1 MKWTKAEL
9 LNLQDNQIE
18 FDEIVQFDNQNFDKD
33 DRLKGLKDVHVSGT
47 GAFGH
52 SRDTFEFDLAI
63 DGIMICPCAITNE
76 LIEVPFETYSHEVF
90 SFVDTDEIDV
100 HVVKNEIIEL
110 IPVVFQLIHLEV
122 PLKVVKEGLAE
133 YPQGDGWRV
142 MKEEDYEKSKASQID
157 PRLAKLKD
165 FKIKND

>member
-1 MKWTKAEL
+1 MKWTKVEL
-9 LNLQDNQIE
+9 LNLRENQLDFDEVVE
-18 FDEIVQFDNQNFDKD
+18 FDNHCFDKEAV
-33 DRLKGLKDVHVSGT
+33 LKGLKNVHVSGT

-52 SRDTFEFDLAI
+52 GFDTFEFDLSI
-63 DGIMICPCAITNE
+63 EGFMICPCAITNE
-76 LIEVPFETYSHEVF
+76 LVEVPFETYSHEIF

-110 IPVVFQLIHLEV
+110 IPVVFQLIHLEI
-122 PLKVVKEGLAE
+122 PLKVVKDGLVD
-133 YPQGDGWRV
+133 YPQGDGWRL
-142 MKEEDYEKSKASQID
+142 MKEEDYEKSKEKEID

>member
-9 LNLQDNQIE
+9 LNLRENQVD
-18 FDEIVQFDNQNFDKD
+18 FDEVVQFDERCFAKEVV
-33 DRLKGLKDVHVSGT
+33 LKGLKDVHVSGT

-52 SRDTFEFDLAI
+52 ELDNFEFDLTI
-63 DGIMICPCAITNE
+63 EGVMICPCAITNE
-76 LIEVPFETYSHEVF
+76 LVEVPFETYSHEIF

-110 IPVVFQLIHLEV
+110 IPVVFQLIHLEI
-122 PLKVVKEGLAE
+122 PLKVVKEGLVD

-142 MKEEDYEKSKASQID
+142 MKEEDYERSKVKEVD

-165 FKIKND
+165 FKIEND